1 MRKAASALDDL
12 IHLAQAAAEAG
23 EDFRTLL
30 RRQWIPTW
38 IRDHPRSALV
48 ESIGEWGV
56 VHPSPEEDIAAAM
69 EAAVL
74 AALAEAGYH

>member
-1 MRKAASALDDL
+1 MSKQASALDGL

-23 EDFRTLL
+23 EDWLTLL
-30 RRQWIPTW
+30 RRQWIPAW
-38 IRDHPRSALV
+38 IREYPRAALV

-56 VHPSPEEDIAAAM
+56 RSPTPEEDMAAAM

-74 AALAEAGYH
+74 AALAEAGYC